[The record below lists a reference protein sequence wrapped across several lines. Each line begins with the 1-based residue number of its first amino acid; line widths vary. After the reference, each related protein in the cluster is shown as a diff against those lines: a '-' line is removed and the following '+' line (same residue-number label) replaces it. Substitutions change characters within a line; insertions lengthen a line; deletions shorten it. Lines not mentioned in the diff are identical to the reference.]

1 MTEQIDWKMG
11 RARRLNKCAIGSV
24 VILPTLEIITVKPG
38 HLNGCYN
45 ADIVFYVAD
54 AINKINERVCSHRA
68 TVLKRYLEWFEIEK
82 SCWIYDIIL
91 MHFKE
96 IADNTNTAFD
106 YHRHTGRL
114 FITMSHSVAV
124 PRVKW

>member
-1 MTEQIDWKMG
+1 MTEQFDWKTG
-11 RARRLNKCAIGSV
+11 RARRLHKCAIGSV

-38 HLNGCYN
+38 HMNGCYN

-54 AINKINERVCSHRA
+54 AINKIHERVCSHRA
-68 TVLKRYLEWFEIEK
+68 TVLTYYLKYFEIVK
-82 SCWIYDIIL
+82 LRWIYDVIL
-91 MHFKE
+91 VHFKE

-106 YHRHTGRL
+106 NHRHTGRL
-114 FITMSHSVAV
+114 WITMSHSVVV